1 MGHGVTSLTCMYMY
15 TCNRNSLH
23 KHEKGDDDLIPGLNN
38 YNIIKIRCLLYLFPI
53 GDTPT
58 CNSILLSCMGH
69 GVTSGFKFS
78 TNQSV
83 MSVLNFKVQR

>member
-1 MGHGVTSLTCMYMY
+1 MYMY

-58 CNSILLSCMGH
+58 CKGEMYNRSKLIYVSYEI
-69 GVTSGFKFS
+69 
-78 TNQSV
+78 
-83 MSVLNFKVQR
+83 